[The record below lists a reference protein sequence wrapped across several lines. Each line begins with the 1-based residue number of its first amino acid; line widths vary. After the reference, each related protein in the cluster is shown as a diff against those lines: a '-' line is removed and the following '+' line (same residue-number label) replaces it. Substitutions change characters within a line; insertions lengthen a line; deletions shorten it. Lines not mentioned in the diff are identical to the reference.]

1 MAIGSIVLSIIFIGV
16 LIAIVLLVRNVILN
30 LRAIRRKEDEM
41 IKNLNNV
48 EDETKETKD
57 WLERSNCLVH
67 HCNWI
72 GHLCLVHLEYY
83 KLTN

>member
-1 MAIGSIVLSIIFIGV
+1 MRMAIGSIGLLIIFIGV

-48 EDETKETKD
+48 EDETKEIED
-57 WLERSNCLVH
+57 
-67 HCNWI
+67 
-72 GHLCLVHLEYY
+72 
-83 KLTN
+83 

>member
-57 WLERSNCLVH
+57 
-67 HCNWI
+67 
-72 GHLCLVHLEYY
+72 
-83 KLTN
+83 